1 MAKGGGGIG
10 FELPGENAEATQH
23 KRLRSLV
30 LEELKSYFRPEL
42 LNRLDEVIVFRKLHK
57 QDVAAIA
64 ELELAKTAERVAERG
79 IALRVE
85 APVLDMIIEEGYS
98 ETMGAR
104 ELRRAVTR
112 VVDDALSDAILTG
125 HITTGQIA
133 VLRKAGPESP
143 LPVDVLAADDVA
155 AADAVLEE
163 ATLEW
168 VEA

>member
-1 MAKGGGGIG
+1 
-10 FELPGENAEATQH
+10 LPGENSDSSQQ

-42 LNRLDEVIVFRKLHK
+42 LNRLDEVVVFRRLVKE
-57 QDVAAIA
+57 DVAQIA

-98 ETMGAR
+98 ESMGAR

-125 HITTGQIA
+125 QVVTGQIA
-133 VLRKAGPESP
+133 VLRKASAESR
-143 LPVDVLAADDVA
+143 LPVNVLVANDVA
-155 AADAVLEE
+155 TADGMLQKN
-163 ATLEW
+163 TIEW